1 MSALY
6 DEHFHKLVDADLD
19 LIGFN
24 NGIYNIRTEEFFPYS
39 KEYLVTKTV
48 GYDFDDSNFELKDDV
63 IKFLR
68 EIFADNDIYEYMLS
82 VLSSCLDGKN
92 REETISFWTGVS
104 SKQTGSNGKSTLC
117 NLLSAAFGDYFLN
130 GHPSIITGK
139 IEKAQSANPAVHSLK
154 GKRLVV
160 FQEIETDDDTTTAKV
175 NMAKLKSYSGNDVSI
190 TARTLY
196 KTQEEFKPTF
206 QIVICMNK
214 LPTLSTV
221 DGGTRRRVR
230 NVPFESKFV
239 DDADDVKWRSY
250 AGKVF
255 EIDRNLK
262 TQIPFM
268 GAALMRILLNHYN
281 IYYNSTVVIPSK
293 IAVASS
299 EFIEQHN
306 KDINFI
312 IQTIIKPHLI
322 FTDNKRDFVQFVFLK
337 KYVQDHVHSHK
348 TISTTVLYDALE
360 ETFADNYN
368 PRYRDANKKDFNKCL
383 QYCTF
388 DTRSNGEY

>member
-1 MSALY
+1 
-6 DEHFHKLVDADLD
+6 
-19 LIGFN
+19 
-24 NGIYNIRTEEFFPYS
+24 
-39 KEYLVTKTV
+39 
-48 GYDFDDSNFELKDDV
+48 
-63 IKFLR
+63 
-68 EIFADNDIYEYMLS
+68 MLS

-196 KTQEEFKPTF
+196 KTREEFKPTF

-281 IYYNSTVVIPSK
+281 IYYNSTIIIPSK

-306 KDINFI
+306 EDINFI

-348 TISTTVLYDALE
+348 TISTTVLYDARE

-368 PRYRDANKKDFNKCL
+368 PRYRDANKKDMSKCL
-383 QYCTF
+383 QCCIF
-388 DTRSNGEY
+388 DTRSNSEY

>member
-1 MSALY
+1 
-6 DEHFHKLVDADLD
+6 
-19 LIGFN
+19 
-24 NGIYNIRTEEFFPYS
+24 
-39 KEYLVTKTV
+39 
-48 GYDFDDSNFELKDDV
+48 
-63 IKFLR
+63 
-68 EIFADNDIYEYMLS
+68 
-82 VLSSCLDGKN
+82 
-92 REETISFWTGVS
+92 
-104 SKQTGSNGKSTLC
+104 
-117 NLLSAAFGDYFLN
+117 
-130 GHPSIITGK
+130 
-139 IEKAQSANPAVHSLK
+139 
-154 GKRLVV
+154 V

-268 GAALMRILLNHYN
+268 GAALMRILLNNYN
-281 IYYNSTVVIPSK
+281 IYYNSTIVIPSK

-306 KDINFI
+306 EDINFI